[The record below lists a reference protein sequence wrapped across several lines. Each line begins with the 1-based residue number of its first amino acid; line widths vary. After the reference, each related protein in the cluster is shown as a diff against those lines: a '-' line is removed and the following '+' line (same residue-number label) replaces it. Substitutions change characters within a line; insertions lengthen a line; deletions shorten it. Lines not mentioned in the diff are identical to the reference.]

1 VPDRPLDT
9 DPVTSEREA
18 ERLSPAPPVPAAG
31 AHPSPG
37 LRRLLRMAT
46 IDTGP
51 LRRHHD
57 FRLLFAGQGIS
68 FLGSMVTYVALPYQ
82 TYQLSGS
89 SLVVGLLGIAELCP
103 LLVTAFLGG
112 ALADARDR
120 RRMLLLTELSL
131 ALASGVLLANALL
144 PDPQLWLLFV
154 ASAAMAGLDGLQR
167 PSLEALTPR
176 LVDRDEIPAAS
187 AISSF
192 RMTIGMIAGPA
203 LGGLLIAAFGLPL
216 TYGFDV
222 LTFLVSLSLLRQMRA
237 APPASDQASVSLH
250 SILEGLRYAGS
261 RRVLL
266 GTYSVDIVA
275 MFFGMPMALFP
286 AFSRE
291 FGGAG
296 VLGLMYAAP
305 SVGSML
311 ATLTS
316 GWTGH
321 VHRHGAAICFAAAGW
336 GLAVAA
342 AGLAPN
348 LALALAGL
356 AAAGAADMISGI
368 FRSTVWNQTIPDELR
383 GRLAGIEQISYS
395 TGPLLGN
402 VESGLVASL
411 AGVRGS
417 IVSGG
422 VMCVAGVV
430 VAAIALPTFW
440 RYDSATD

>member
-1 VPDRPLDT
+1 
-9 DPVTSEREA
+9 
-18 ERLSPAPPVPAAG
+18 
-31 AHPSPG
+31 
-37 LRRLLRMAT
+37 
-46 IDTGP
+46 
-51 LRRHHD
+51 
-57 FRLLFAGQGIS
+57 
-68 FLGSMVTYVALPYQ
+68 
-82 TYQLSGS
+82 
-89 SLVVGLLGIAELCP
+89 
-103 LLVTAFLGG
+103 
-112 ALADARDR
+112 
-120 RRMLLLTELSL
+120 
-131 ALASGVLLANALL
+131 
-144 PDPQLWLLFV
+144 
-154 ASAAMAGLDGLQR
+154 
-167 PSLEALTPR
+167 
-176 LVDRDEIPAAS
+176 
-187 AISSF
+187 
-192 RMTIGMIAGPA
+192 
-203 LGGLLIAAFGLPL
+203 
-216 TYGFDV
+216 
-222 LTFLVSLSLLRQMRA
+222 
-237 APPASDQASVSLH
+237 
-250 SILEGLRYAGS
+250 
-261 RRVLL
+261 
-266 GTYSVDIVA
+266 
-275 MFFGMPMALFP
+275 MPMALFP
-286 AFSRE
+286 AFSHE

-321 VHRHGAAICFAAAGW
+321 VQRHGAAICFAAAGW

-440 RYDSATD
+440 RYDSAERL

>member
-1 VPDRPLDT
+1 VPEPPLDT

-18 ERLSPAPPVPAAG
+18 ERLSPAPPVPVAG

-51 LRRHHD
+51 LRRHRD

-82 TYQLSGS
+82 AYQLSGS

-131 ALASGVLLANALL
+131 AFASGVLLANALL

-192 RMTIGMIAGPA
+192 RMTIGMIVGPA
-203 LGGLLIAAFGLPL
+203 FGGLLIAAFGLPL

-222 LTFLVSLSLLRQMRA
+222 LTFLISLALLRRLRA
-237 APPASDQASVSLH
+237 APPAGDQASVSLR
-250 SILEGLRYAGS
+250 SIAEGLRYAGS
-261 RRVLL
+261 RKVLL
-266 GTYSVDIVA
+266 GTYTVDIVA

-286 AFSRE
+286 AFSHE

-411 AGVRGS
+411 AGVRAS

-422 VMCVAGVV
+422 VLCVAGVV

>member
-1 VPDRPLDT
+1 
-9 DPVTSEREA
+9 
-18 ERLSPAPPVPAAG
+18 
-31 AHPSPG
+31 
-37 LRRLLRMAT
+37 
-46 IDTGP
+46 
-51 LRRHHD
+51 
-57 FRLLFAGQGIS
+57 
-68 FLGSMVTYVALPYQ
+68 
-82 TYQLSGS
+82 
-89 SLVVGLLGIAELCP
+89 
-103 LLVTAFLGG
+103 
-112 ALADARDR
+112 
-120 RRMLLLTELSL
+120 
-131 ALASGVLLANALL
+131 
-144 PDPQLWLLFV
+144 
-154 ASAAMAGLDGLQR
+154 LQR

-192 RMTIGMIAGPA
+192 RMTIAMIAGPA
-203 LGGLLIAAFGLPL
+203 LGGILIAAVGLPL

-222 LTFLVSLSLLRQMRA
+222 LTFLISLALLRRMRA
-237 APPASDQASVSLH
+237 APPASDQASVSVR
-250 SILEGLRYAGS
+250 SIAEGIRYARG
-261 RRVLL
+261 RQVLL
-266 GTYSVDIVA
+266 GTYAVDIVA

-286 AFSRE
+286 AFAHE

-316 GWTGH
+316 GWTSH
-321 VHRHGAAICFAAAGW
+321 MHRHGAAICFAAAGW

-348 LALALAGL
+348 LELALLGL

-383 GRLAGIEQISYS
+383 GRLAGIEQVSYS

-402 VESGLVASL
+402 VESGLAASL
-411 AGVRGS
+411 VGVRGA

-422 VMCVAGVV
+422 VLCVAGVV

-440 RYDSATD
+440 RYDADSETAAAVPAATG

>member
-1 VPDRPLDT
+1 
-9 DPVTSEREA
+9 
-18 ERLSPAPPVPAAG
+18 
-31 AHPSPG
+31 
-37 LRRLLRMAT
+37 MAT
-46 IDTGP
+46 LDTGP
-51 LRRHHD
+51 LRRHRD
-57 FRLLFAGQGIS
+57 FRLLFAGQGVT

-82 TYQLSGS
+82 AYQLSGS

-103 LLVTAFLGG
+103 LLLTAFLGG

-120 RRMLLLTELSL
+120 RRMLLLTELAL
-131 ALASGVLLANALL
+131 AGASGVLLANAVL
-144 PDPQLWLLFV
+144 PHPQLWLLFV
-154 ASAAMAGLDGLQR
+154 AAAALAGLDGLQR

-176 LVDRDEIPAAS
+176 LVDRDEIPSAS

-203 LGGLLIAAFGLPL
+203 LGGLLIAGFGLPT
-216 TYGFDV
+216 TYAFDL
-222 LTFLVSLSLLRQMRA
+222 LTFLVSLLLLRQMRA
-237 APPASDQASVSLH
+237 APPATDQASVSLR
-250 SILEGLRYAGS
+250 SIAEGLRYAGS

-266 GTYSVDIVA
+266 GTYTVDIVA

-286 AFSRE
+286 AFARE

-305 SVGSML
+305 SVGSLL

-316 GWTGH
+316 GWTSH

-336 GLAVAA
+336 GIAVAA

-348 LALALAGL
+348 LALALLGL
-356 AAAGAADMISGI
+356 TAAGAADMISGI
-368 FRSTVWNQTIPDELR
+368 FRSTVWNQTIPDHLR
-383 GRLAGIEQISYS
+383 GRLAGIEQVSYS

-422 VMCVAGVV
+422 ALCVVGVII
-430 VAAIALPTFW
+430 AAVALPTFW
-440 RYDSATD
+440 RYDAAEQATSATVATD